1 MEKILV
7 KEIVAWTNGKLLR
20 GSPLDEVSSLS
31 IDSRTIK
38 AGALFLA
45 IKGDNY
51 DGHCFVKNLE
61 KLSALGA
68 VVSKE
73 TEGLNTLKVV
83 ISVENTTQA
92 LKQIAA
98 GYIAKLANVKIAGI
112 TGSNGKTTTKDIL
125 WNIISLSEKTHKPKG
140 SFNNEIGLPLTILG
154 VDASYKA
161 LILEY
166 GTNHPG
172 ELVKL
177 VGVAKPDAAAITNI
191 GTAHIGF
198 FKSRENI
205 LKEKWTL
212 LENIKEGGLAVIN
225 LDDAL
230 LTGKMSSIKGKMLTF
245 SVLRPADIS
254 AENVTELKE
263 GGTAFTLSI
272 GGKKEKVKLNLLG
285 IHNVSNALCAAALS
299 TAFAADIKNMDDAY
313 NANPDSVKRGIYALL
328 GFSAKKRVLVLGEMA
343 ELGEFAEKLHGEIGA
358 VAAKNNID
366 ALVVTGLTGAWYKA
380 GAVKAG
386 MKEGKV
392 YLFPDNISAGLF
404 LKKFLEEGD
413 AVLIKGSRRA
423 GMEKIVEMVRLK

>member
-1 MEKILV
+1 
-7 KEIVAWTNGKLLR
+7 
-20 GSPLDEVSSLS
+20 
-31 IDSRTIK
+31 
-38 AGALFLA
+38 
-45 IKGDNY
+45 
-51 DGHCFVKNLE
+51 
-61 KLSALGA
+61 
-68 VVSKE
+68 
-73 TEGLNTLKVV
+73 
-83 ISVENTTQA
+83 
-92 LKQIAA
+92 
-98 GYIAKLANVKIAGI
+98 
-112 TGSNGKTTTKDIL
+112 
-125 WNIISLSEKTHKPKG
+125 
-140 SFNNEIGLPLTILG
+140 
-154 VDASYKA
+154 
-161 LILEY
+161 
-166 GTNHPG
+166 
-172 ELVKL
+172 
-177 VGVAKPDAAAITNI
+177 
-191 GTAHIGF
+191 
-198 FKSRENI
+198 
-205 LKEKWTL
+205 

-299 TAFAADIKNMDDAY
+299 TAFAADIKNIAKGLEEFIAVSAHRLSAEVVNGIKILDDAY